1 LQDSDNIK
9 SALFMVLSLALFTS
23 NDAIIKFL
31 SDDLPVGQIIF
42 LRGVLVCVLFS
53 ILLTFK
59 KQQII
64 PTAAWNRWNLLRSIF
79 EVAIAGCYLTGLV
92 LLPLA
97 TAVIL
102 VFCGPLMLTILAAT
116 ILKEK
121 VGWRRWCAVVTGFI
135 GVILVADLQQ
145 ASLSSWAVVLPLMA
159 AFLTALR
166 DICVRNIPSILS
178 PTQIAFTT
186 AWMVTL
192 AGLATLPFGWQAI
205 NAGHLGYLAIASI
218 FIMGAYTTY
227 VITTRMGE
235 LSFVAPFKYSSIPLA
250 MFIGYLVW
258 GDIPSSS
265 SILGTVVIIASG
277 VFILIRRKQ
286 SKV

>member
-1 LQDSDNIK
+1 LQESDNIK

-23 NDAIIKFL
+23 GDAMIKFL
-31 SDDLPVGQIIF
+31 SDDLPVGQILF
-42 LRGVLVCVLFS
+42 VRGVFVCLLFS
-53 ILLTFK
+53 LLLRYK

-64 PTAAWNRWNLLRSIF
+64 PAAAWNRWNLIRSIF
-79 EVAIAGCYLTGLV
+79 EVAIAACYLTGLV

-97 TAVIL
+97 TAIIL

-135 GVILVADLQQ
+135 GVVLVADLQQ
-145 ASLSSWAVVLPLMA
+145 ASLNSWAVILPLMA

-166 DICVRNIPSILS
+166 DIFVRNIPSVLS

-205 NAGHLGYLAIASI
+205 TTEHLGLLAIASF

-227 VITTRMGE
+227 IITTRMGE

-250 MFIGYLVW
+250 MLIGFLVW

-265 SILGTVVIIASG
+265 SILGTLVIIASG
-277 VFILIRRKQ
+277 VFILLRKKQ
-286 SKV
+286 KN